1 MSDLDLEQTRDLIV
15 RATTRKVRPTKDIRL
30 HEDTAAAKGLP
41 PYGYVPIWE
50 HPWGSFQL
58 YRVAITGKGL
68 IDKCVVYYGH
78 FDRALIKPPKGR
90 VQTLFSREKS
100 KVPDGYP
107 EWCDGATH
115 TFGRIEILF
124 TPQQILDWH
133 QNMRKAHRVS
143 LGYEADRLV
152 ALMADLG
159 SQAQGITDRIRQLNE
174 PFPYPA
180 IWEIEAETPKKSRK
194 KARPV

>member
-1 MSDLDLEQTRDLIV
+1 MSDLDLALEQTRDLIV

-41 PYGYVPIWE
+41 PYGYVPIWHSE
-50 HPWGSFQL
+50 WGSFQL
-58 YRVAITGKGL
+58 YRVAITGKGKL
-68 IDKCVVYYGH
+68 DKCVVYYGH
-78 FDRALIKPPKGR
+78 FDRALIKPPKNSSQ
-90 VQTLFSREKS
+90 VLFSREKS

-124 TPQQILDWH
+124 TPQQILDWYH
-133 QNMRKAHRVS
+133 ATARAHRVT
-143 LGYEADRLV
+143 LGYESDRLV

-159 SQAQGITDRIRQLNE
+159 SQAQSITARMRELNN
-174 PFPYPA
+174 PFPYKVLHG
-180 IWEIEAETPKKSRK
+180 IHEPKRK
-194 KARPV
+194 RTRVVY